1 MQTQFIRSM
10 TMFAIGSLAIG
21 AIGACDDETMQDEGL
36 TQVEATDDSV
46 ATPAELGLG
55 DEWIAVEPGLW
66 TLVDDQGERKFL
78 GIGEAGK
85 AHAIA
90 SLAEVKG
97 ELELSLAEQ
106 DSDNTR
112 QKLGELEGVIAGVR
126 EGRASAA
133 EEEPTLR
140 CSFNVAAFVDA
151 HPIACGAGALAT
163 ADFAHPCG
171 TTKGTVQTYA
181 QASCGN
187 VTKTHQ
193 CGPYAADPASCASS
207 TSITGPSSCSS
218 YSFAKI
224 TAPNVYLYIW
234 DQNNVR
240 GTCGGSG
247 TSSSTTLPYPD
258 QCPGYNV
265 ECIEH

>member
-1 MQTQFIRSM
+1 MQTHFIRSM
-10 TMFAIGSLAIG
+10 TMLSIG
-21 AIGACDDETMQDEGL
+21 ALTIGACDEETMQNEGF
-36 TQVEATDDSV
+36 TQVEASDESV
-46 ATPAELGLG
+46 VTPAQFGLG
-55 DEWIAVEPGLW
+55 DGWSEVEPGLW
-66 TLVDDQGERKFL
+66 ALDDENGDRKFL

-90 SLAEVKG
+90 SLAELRT

-106 DSDNTR
+106 DSDDTR
-112 QKLGELEGVIAGVR
+112 EQLGELEGVIAGVR
-126 EGRASAA
+126 EGRASAE

-140 CSFNVAAFVDA
+140 CSFSVEAFVDA
-151 HPIACGAGALAT
+151 RPIACGVSALAT
-163 ADFAHPCG
+163 ASFAHPCG

-181 QASCGN
+181 RASCGY

-193 CGPYAADPASCASS
+193 CGPYAADPASCASE

-240 GTCGGSG
+240 GYCGGPG
-247 TSSSTTLPYPD
+247 TSSSTSLPYPN
-258 QCPGYNV
+258 QCPGLNV
-265 ECIEH
+265 ECVEH

>member
-1 MQTQFIRSM
+1 MKIQFIRSM
-10 TMFAIGSLAIG
+10 TMFAIGAMTIG
-21 AIGACDDETMQDEGL
+21 AIGACDEETMQDEGF
-36 TQVEATDDSV
+36 TQVEASDESV
-46 ATPAELGLG
+46 FTPAQLGLG
-55 DEWIAVEPGLW
+55 DGWNEVEPGLW
-66 TLVDDQGERKFL
+66 ALDDEHGDRKFL

-90 SLAEVKG
+90 SLAEVKE

-106 DSDNTR
+106 DSDNAR
-112 QKLGELEGVIAGVR
+112 EKLGELEGVIEGVR
-126 EGRASAA
+126 EGRASAV

-151 HPIACGAGALAT
+151 YPIACGAGALAT
-163 ADFAHPCG
+163 ANFAHPCG

-193 CGPYAADPASCASS
+193 CGPYAADPASCASE

-240 GTCGGSG
+240 GYCGGSGGSG
-247 TSSSTTLPYPD
+247 TSLPYPN
-258 QCPGYNV
+258 QCPGVNV
-265 ECIEH
+265 ECVQQ